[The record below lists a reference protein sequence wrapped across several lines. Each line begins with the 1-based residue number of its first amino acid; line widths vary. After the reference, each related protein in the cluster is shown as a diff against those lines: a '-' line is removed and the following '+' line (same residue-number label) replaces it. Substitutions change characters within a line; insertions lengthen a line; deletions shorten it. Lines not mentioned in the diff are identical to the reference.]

1 MCAKPFDQFKIR
13 WNSVLDEF
21 QLKDAPL
28 HCDVKS
34 LEIGGALLQP
44 FGGGLAAAVRLG
56 RQQPH
61 RAQND
66 PS

>member
-1 MCAKPFDQFKIR
+1 M
-13 WNSVLDEF
+13 LDEL

-28 HCDVKS
+28 HSDVKS
-34 LEIGGALLQP
+34 LEISGALLQP
-44 FGGGLAAAVRLG
+44 FGGRLSAPIGLG
-56 RQQPH
+56 RQQLH